1 MVQTSARTRK
11 LVKRKRVKKSDIT
24 REMLEKYL
32 RELFYSEVREKTTSK
47 LYMSKVGMGLFD
59 KVMQQEVEK
68 HNVTL
73 SRNLNTRDIPF

>member
-1 MVQTSARTRK
+1 MVQTNARTRK

-32 RELFYSEVREKTTSK
+32 RELSYSEVREKTTYK
-47 LYMSKVGMGLFD
+47 LYMSKAGMGLFD

-73 SRNLNTRDIPF
+73 SRSLNTRDIPF

>member
-1 MVQTSARTRK
+1 MVQTNARTRK
-11 LVKRKRVKKSDIT
+11 LVKRKRVKKSNIT

-47 LYMSKVGMGLFD
+47 LHVSEAGMRLFN
-59 KVMQQEVEK
+59 KVMQQELEK

-73 SRNLNTRDIPF
+73 SRSLNTRDIPF

>member
-1 MVQTSARTRK
+1 MVQTNARTRK
-11 LVKRKRVKKSDIT
+11 LVRRKRVKKSDIT

-32 RELFYSEVREKTTSK
+32 RELFYSGVREKTTFE
-47 LYMSKVGMGLFD
+47 LYMTKAGMRLFN

-68 HNVTL
+68 HIVTL

>member
-1 MVQTSARTRK
+1 MVQTNARTRK

-32 RELFYSEVREKTTSK
+32 RELFYSGSKERTTSK
-47 LYMSKVGMGLFD
+47 LHVSEAGMRLFN

>member
-24 REMLEKYL
+24 RELLEKYL
-32 RELFYSEVREKTTSK
+32 KEPFYSEIREKTTSK
-47 LYMSKVGMGLFD
+47 LYVSKAGMGLFN
-59 KVMQQEVEK
+59 KAIQREVEK

-73 SRNLNTRDIPF
+73 SRSLNTRDIPF

>member
-73 SRNLNTRDIPF
+73 